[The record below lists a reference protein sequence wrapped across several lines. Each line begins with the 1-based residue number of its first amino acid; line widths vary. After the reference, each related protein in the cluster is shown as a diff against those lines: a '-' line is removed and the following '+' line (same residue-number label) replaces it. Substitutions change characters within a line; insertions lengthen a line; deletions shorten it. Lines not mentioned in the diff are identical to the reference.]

1 MEIRIRFI
9 DNICFKILSSSVSI
23 MKPKLNQCSVDQIG
37 NKISNLMSK
46 FQVALSFCILLYDFW
61 FNGEQTW
68 RFECTFVFSIFYF
81 CIFLYFFY
89 MIYDQEVSKLEV
101 ALFTE
106 TRLLARLQKNL
117 IADNHEEREA
127 FFAANTVSL
136 LGTRTRTP

>member
-1 MEIRIRFI
+1 MISG
-9 DNICFKILSSSVSI
+9 LMVS
-23 MKPKLNQCSVDQIG
+23 KHG
-37 NKISNLMSK
+37 GRT
-46 FQVALSFCILLYDFW
+46 ILLCLVFSV
-61 FNGEQTW
+61 
-68 RFECTFVFSIFYF
+68 FVFLFF
-81 CIFLYFFY
+81 CYQIS
-89 MIYDQEVSKLEV
+89 DQMVSKLEV

>member
-1 MEIRIRFI
+1 MF
-9 DNICFKILSSSVSI
+9 D
-23 MKPKLNQCSVDQIG
+23 
-37 NKISNLMSK
+37 
-46 FQVALSFCILLYDFW
+46 
-61 FNGEQTW
+61 
-68 RFECTFVFSIFYF
+68 CTFVFSIFYF
-81 CIFLYFFY
+81 CIFFCYQ
-89 MIYDQEVSKLEV
+89 ISDQMVSKLEV